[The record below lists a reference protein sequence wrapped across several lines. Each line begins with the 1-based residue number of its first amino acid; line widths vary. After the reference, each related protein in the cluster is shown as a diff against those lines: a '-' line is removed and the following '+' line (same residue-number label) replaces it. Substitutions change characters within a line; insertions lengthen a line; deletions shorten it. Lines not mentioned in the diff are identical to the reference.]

1 VHLVEDRPSEPVESI
16 EQLVEYF
23 ARGCKPRS
31 AWRVGTEHEMIGA
44 YARGEDIGRAP
55 PYGGPRG
62 IGAIFES
69 FVAGGCWEPV
79 HEGENVIALVCA
91 GAQMTFEP
99 GGQLEHAL
107 RPLKHADEL
116 SASMAGNVTQVAAP
130 SAEFGLAW
138 LSVGFRP
145 FGTLEDVPWMPKRR
159 YEIMREYLPTRAA
172 LGPEM
177 MKRTA
182 TVQVNLDFSD
192 PDDARSKLRC
202 TMGIT
207 PILTAIYANSPA
219 VDGQLAGFQSYRSR
233 VWLDTDPDRCGLLPF
248 AFEDV
253 DVFRAYAEWAL
264 DVPMFFLHRGDYRPA
279 RGITF
284 RRFMRD
290 GFAGERATM
299 DDWALH
305 LSTLFPEARLK
316 QYMEVRG
323 CDAGSFEMIAAL
335 GVLSRGLLYD
345 DEARRQAIALTADL
359 EFADRL
365 ALSREVPRAG
375 LATPVGRT
383 RRTLC
388 DLARDLIV
396 IAAEGVARQ
405 EPSELRY
412 LEPVREIVTEGRTQA
427 DRIVD
432 LWREHE
438 GDMPRL
444 IRAMAYPGLT
454 GEPTP

>member
-1 VHLVEDRPSEPVESI
+1 MHLVEDRNSEPVESI
-16 EQLVEYF
+16 EQLVDYF
-23 ARGCKPRS
+23 ARGNKPR
-31 AWRVGTEHEMIGA
+31 AQWRIGTEHEMIGV
-44 YARGEDIGRAP
+44 YTGGEDVGRAP
-55 PYGGPRG
+55 PYGGERG
-62 IGAIFES
+62 IAAIFES
-69 FVAGGCWEPV
+69 FVSSGCWEPV

-107 RPLKHADEL
+107 RPLQHADEL
-116 SASMAGNVTQVAAP
+116 SASMAGNVTQVAEP
-130 SAEFGLAW
+130 SARLGLAW
-138 LSVGFRP
+138 LSLGFRP
-145 FGTLEDVPWMPKRR
+145 FGGLEDVPWMPKRR
-159 YEIMREYLPTRAA
+159 YEIMRAYLPTRAA
-172 LGPEM
+172 LGHEM

-192 PDDARSKLRC
+192 PDDAGSKLRC
-202 TMGIT
+202 AMGIT
-207 PILTAIYANSPA
+207 PILTALYANSPA
-219 VDGQLAGFQSYRSR
+219 VNGKLAGFQSYRSR

-264 DVPMFFLHRGDYRPA
+264 DVPLFFLHRSGDYR
-279 RGITF
+279 RVGGITF

-345 DEARRQAIALTADL
+345 DEARRQAIALTDGL

-365 ALSREVPRAG
+365 ALARDVPRGG
-375 LATPVGRT
+375 LATPVGGT
-383 RRTLC
+383 GRTLG
-388 DLARDLIV
+388 DLARDLVV

-405 EPSELRY
+405 EPTELAY
-412 LEPVREIVTEGRTQA
+412 LEPVRVIAAEGRTQA
-427 DRIVD
+427 DRAVD
-432 LWREHE
+432 LWREHA
-438 GDMPRL
+438 GDLPRL
-444 IRAMAYPGLT
+444 IRALAYPGLT
-454 GEPTP
+454 GER